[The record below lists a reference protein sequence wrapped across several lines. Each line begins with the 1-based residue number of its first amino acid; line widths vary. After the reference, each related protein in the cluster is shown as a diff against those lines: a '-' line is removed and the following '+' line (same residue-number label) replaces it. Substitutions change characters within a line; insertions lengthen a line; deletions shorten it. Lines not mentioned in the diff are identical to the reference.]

1 MYFLKHLPGLF
12 AEGEALPAREHAVLH
27 RFSSQPTSFPF
38 SLTLAAFSVR
48 FHLCLQ
54 ILFSRE
60 AELRQLVLQVVL
72 ALPLLPFPG
81 WASLL
86 PLLFQAWEYPP
97 PPFFPEWEFLLP
109 HLFPV
114 KEYLLPHLLLLLL
127 PVWGFHLL

>member
-1 MYFLKHLPGLF
+1 MAEQMYFLKNLPGLF

-72 ALPLLPFPG
+72 ESKSSGWILGLCLL
-81 WASLL
+81 A
-86 PLLFQAWEYPP
+86 
-97 PPFFPEWEFLLP
+97 
-109 HLFPV
+109 V
-114 KEYLLPHLLLLLL
+114 
-127 PVWGFHLL
+127 